1 MEEMLGFT
9 PNFEHLD
16 DELEI
21 VASPQHIRMEG
32 ESRAESP
39 VLEKKRTLANHCSSF
54 HMILS
59 IIVVL
64 AAIGGSF
71 FLTMWRFFS
80 EEVLEGEDEVF
91 EEEVII
97 EETSAFDDE
106 F

>member
-1 MEEMLGFT
+1 ME
-9 PNFEHLD
+9 D
-16 DELEI
+16 
-21 VASPQHIRMEG
+21 

-39 VLEKKRTLANHCSSF
+39 VLEKKRTLTNHWSPF
-54 HMILS
+54 HIILS

-64 AAIGGSF
+64 VAIGGSYL
-71 FLTMWRFFS
+71 LTMS
-80 EEVLEGEDEVF
+80 EEVLEAEEIF